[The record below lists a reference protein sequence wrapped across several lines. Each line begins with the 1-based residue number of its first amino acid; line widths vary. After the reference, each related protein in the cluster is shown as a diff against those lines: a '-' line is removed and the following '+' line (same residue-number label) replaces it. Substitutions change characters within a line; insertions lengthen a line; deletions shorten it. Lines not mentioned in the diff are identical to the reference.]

1 MSRPKGD
8 GLGAEIIILL
18 YDGPVDIRK
27 MNSRVLLLCLFSLC
41 VFVRAAQAASAAPII
56 VASDEWCPYN
66 CGEDDPREGYAVD
79 ILREIFEPAGIAVDY
94 RVMGWERAVEEAR
107 RGHATAVIGAT
118 ADEVE
123 GFVLPEETIGEDF
136 FAFFV
141 KKGDPWRYLG
151 PESLLGKSLGIP
163 AGYSLIPEI
172 EAFGKSHEKEI
183 DLYRAGREMPARHN
197 LELLVEGRLDIVA
210 DDAQV
215 VCYLAHVMGIAEIV
229 EYAGYDGDHAD
240 LYIAFSPSDPRSAR
254 LAVLFDK
261 GMKNLRETGRLQ
273 SILDRYGLT
282 DWADCEHPAH

>member
-1 MSRPKGD
+1 M
-8 GLGAEIIILL
+8 
-18 YDGPVDIRK
+18 DIRR
-27 MNSRVLLLCLFSLC
+27 MNLRFLLFCLVSLC
-41 VFVRAAQAASAAPII
+41 VLARTALAGPAAPII

-79 ILREIFEPAGIAVDY
+79 ILRAIFEPGGIAVDY

-107 RGHATAVIGAT
+107 QGHVAAVIGAT

-123 GFVLPEETIGEDF
+123 GFVLPAETIGEDF

-141 KKGDPWRYLG
+141 RRGDPWRYLG
-151 PESLLGKSLGIP
+151 PESLLGKSLGVP
-163 AGYSLIPEI
+163 AGYSLIPAI
-172 EAFGKSHEKEI
+172 EAFSKNHEKEI

-215 VCYLAHVMGIAEIV
+215 ICALAHTMGIAEII
-229 EYAGYDGDHAD
+229 EYAGFDGDHAD
-240 LYIAFSPSDPRSAR
+240 LYIAFSPSDPRAAR
-254 LAVLFDK
+254 LAALFDE

-273 SILDRYGLT
+273 AILDRYGLT
-282 DWADCEHPAH
+282 DWADRVHEAR